1 MTNCKMKKLYKYN
14 TKTGE
19 EISYGFLDE
28 EDIKLT
34 TKGYVYDE
42 ELKVYTRKNS
52 NWGFYVLD

>member
-1 MTNCKMKKLYKYN
+1 MKKLYKYN